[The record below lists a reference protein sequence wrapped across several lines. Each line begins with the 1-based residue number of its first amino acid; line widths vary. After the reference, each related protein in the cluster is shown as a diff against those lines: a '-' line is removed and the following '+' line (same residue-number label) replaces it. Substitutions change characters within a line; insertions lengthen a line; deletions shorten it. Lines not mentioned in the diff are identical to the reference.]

1 MQKEQCNRP
10 SNAARNPCSSRV
22 IDQKTG
28 SISERNK
35 RGKNVDTA
43 K

>member
-1 MQKEQCNRP
+1 MQKEQCNQT
-10 SNAARNPCSSRV
+10 AKVARTPCSSRI